1 MEKNWSSRISIFY
14 WVLSC
19 NNMPLFVHFD
29 TENIREH
36 VEFNYG
42 AFPAFCA
49 PASMSTRD
57 YYDTLGVSKNANAS
71 EIKKAYYGVGFL
83 CFTSLGHA
91 VKILGCDSYFVL

>member
-1 MEKNWSSRISIFY
+1 M
-14 WVLSC
+14 
-19 NNMPLFVHFD
+19 
-29 TENIREH
+29 
-36 VEFNYG
+36 EFNYG